1 VNSTTGVT
9 QPVDNPLIVDADTA
23 EAVAQWCVDCLKNRS
38 LLSGEFRADPR
49 LDVLDRITVVSKY
62 SSSPLYITNIKY
74 TYNGAFRGSFSGRVI
89 RDE

>member
-1 VNSTTGVT
+1 
-9 QPVDNPLIVDADTA
+9 
-23 EAVAQWCVDCLKNRS
+23 
-38 LLSGEFRADPR
+38 LSGEFRADPR

-62 SSSPLYITNIKY
+62 SSSPLYITDIKY